1 MLTALKAVDQTELT
15 DEEKEELQALIDEY
29 TAYVTTEVTDALKKY
44 YDTLAGQVMGNSFGS
59 LLQQKEII
67 SLLEK
72 GTISTPS
79 NVTLDN
85 VKEVYEINVDSLYEG
100 TLTLLAKGDEQNFN
114 VQPKAE
120 KESE

>member
-1 MLTALKAVDQTELT
+1 
-15 DEEKEELQALIDEY
+15 
-29 TAYVTTEVTDALKKY
+29 
-44 YDTLAGQVMGNSFGS
+44 MGTSFGS

-79 NVTLDN
+79 NATLEE
-85 VKEVYEINVDSLYEG
+85 VKEIYEVNVDSLYEG
-100 TLTLLAKGDEQNFN
+100 TLTLLAKGDEQKFN
-114 VQPKAE
+114 IQPKAE